1 MHRFLPPPV
10 VLVLTGL
17 AMWLLTRLAPATTVT
32 IPAAQWF
39 ALLVA
44 IVALVIMALA
54 AWEFRRHRTTI
65 NPMRPE
71 DSSALVSTGVFR
83 YSRNPI
89 YLADALLL
97 AAWGVYLGNIAAAL
111 LIPGFIWLIHH
122 FQIRPEER
130 ALEARFG
137 ETYREYTRAVRRW
150 I

>member
-10 VLVLTGL
+10 ILVLTAL
-17 AMWLLTRLAPATTVT
+17 AMWLLSRLAPATTVS
-32 IPAAQWF
+32 IPAAQWL

-44 IVALVIMALA
+44 MVALVIMALA

-71 DSSALVSTGVFR
+71 DSSALVNTGLFR

-111 LIPGFIWLIHH
+111 LIPVFIWLIHH

-130 ALEARFG
+130 ALEAHFG
-137 ETYREYTRAVRRW
+137 EAYREYTRAVRRW